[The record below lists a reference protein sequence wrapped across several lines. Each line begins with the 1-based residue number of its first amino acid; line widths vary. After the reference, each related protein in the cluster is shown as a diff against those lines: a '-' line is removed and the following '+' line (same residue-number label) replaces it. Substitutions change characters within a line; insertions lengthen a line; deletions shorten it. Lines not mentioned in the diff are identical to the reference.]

1 MSVNRVKGAP
11 VPRNATAEQD
21 KNTLRSVGRALDLL
35 EILGSAEGAGL
46 NVGEIAKQA
55 GISKSTAFLVL
66 QTLVARQFVADIR
79 SGTSRVYRLG
89 PALAHLSRLI
99 PVDLNIGQIAA
110 PFLDE
115 LMQQTN
121 LTTRLAVLDD
131 GYAVTISQVDPPGP
145 FRMTASLGQRE
156 LPHCSS
162 LGKALLIQT
171 TDQDVKAIAKRVGL
185 PRRTSKTITNIKD
198 LIADLHQ
205 TRQRGYAIDDE
216 EDNDGVIC
224 LGAPVYDHQQ
234 KIVAAI
240 SVTGMKQ
247 TQIGKKLDGV
257 AKIVTLT
264 AQRLS
269 AQLGFARQ

>member
-1 MSVNRVKGAP
+1 M
-11 VPRNATAEQD
+11 PRTQIAETD
-21 KNTLRSVGRALDLL
+21 KITLRSVGRALDLI
-35 EILGSAEGAGL
+35 EILGTADGAGL
-46 NVGEIAKQA
+46 NVGEIAKKA
-55 GISKSTAFLVL
+55 GISKSTAFLLL

-79 SGTSRVYRLG
+79 SGPSRVYRLG

-99 PVDLNIGQIAA
+99 PADLNIGQIAA

-115 LMQQTN
+115 LTQQTS
-121 LTTRLAVLDD
+121 LTARLAVLDD

-171 TDQDVKAIAKRVGL
+171 TDQDLRAIARRIGL
-185 PRRTSKTITNIKD
+185 PRRTAKTITTIKD
-198 LIADLHQ
+198 FIADLNQ
-205 TRQRGYAIDDE
+205 TRERGYAIDDE
-216 EDNDGVIC
+216 EDNIGVIC
-224 LGAPVYDHQQ
+224 IGAAIFDHQR

-247 TQIGKKLDGV
+247 TQIGKNIDGI
-257 AKIVTLT
+257 AKTVTST
-264 AQRLS
+264 ARRLS
-269 AQLGFARQ
+269 AELGYAE